1 MHILFFADNFPPERN
16 AQAARVYER
25 ACYWVH
31 WKHQAAVITCAPNF
45 PEGQVFPGY
54 RNRWRSVESMNG
66 IRVVRVKTYIAPNAG
81 KYRRIL
87 DFVSYMLAG
96 LVAGLFTRRPD
107 VVAAT
112 SPQFFGALGACLA
125 AAARRLP
132 FVLEVSDLWPDSIVA
147 VGAMKRG
154 YALRALEK
162 IELWMYR
169 RAVRIVTLTSS
180 FKQNLVSRGI
190 DAGKIAVVINGV
202 ELNSYA
208 PRDKDLKLAAS
219 WGLAEQHFV
228 VGYIGTH
235 GMAHD
240 LENVLQAAAR
250 AADPNLRFLF
260 VGAGAERDRLVT
272 QAREMGL
279 DNVIFVPA
287 QPKAAMPSYWSLCDL
302 ALVHLK
308 NTPLFATVIP
318 SKIFEAMGMGLPI
331 LLAAPEG
338 EASDLIA
345 KTGAGIWV
353 PPGQPRQLLEAIH
366 LLRRNP
372 DLHRRLASC
381 SRAAAPQYSRERQAR
396 EMLAALTAA
405 ATPQLRIPALT
416 HPETTR

>member
-25 ACYWVH
+25 ACYWVR
-31 WKHQAAVITCAPNF
+31 WGHQVTVITCAPNF

-54 RNRWRSVESMNG
+54 GNRWRCVESMNG

-87 DFVSYMLAG
+87 DSVSYMLAG
-96 LVAGLFTRRPD
+96 LVAGLFTRRPE

-132 FVLEVSDLWPDSIVA
+132 FLLEISDLWPDSIVA

-154 YALRALEK
+154 SALRALEK

-169 RAVRIVTLTSS
+169 RAARIVTLTSS

-190 DAGKIAVVINGV
+190 DGGKVEVVINGV
-202 ELNSYA
+202 ELKSYA
-208 PRDKDLKLAAS
+208 PRDKDLELAAS

-240 LENVLQAAAR
+240 LENVLQAAAL
-250 AADPNLRFLF
+250 AADPDLRFLF
-260 VGAGAERDRLVT
+260 VGAGAERERLVA

-279 DNVIFVPA
+279 RNVVFVPA
-287 QPKAAMPSYWSLCDL
+287 QPKELMPSYWSLCDV

-308 NTPLFATVIP
+308 DTPLFATVIP

-331 LLAAPEG
+331 LLAAPAG
-338 EASDLIA
+338 EASDLLA
-345 KTGAGIWV
+345 MTGAGIWAL
-353 PPGQPRQLLEAIH
+353 PGQPRQLLEAIQ
-366 LLRRNP
+366 LLKRNP
-372 DLHRRLASC
+372 DLHRRLAAA
-381 SRAAAPQYSRERQAR
+381 SRAAAPHYSRERQAQ

-405 ATPQLRIPALT
+405 ATPPLKVPALA
-416 HPETTR
+416 HPEATQ